1 MEFLHTHQS
10 IRNEIFSTLDIL
22 KAALKSVS
30 LDAVQSHVML
40 SRRTTKA
47 VLDLYN
53 EITKAWVKKE
63 LMTRTAHN
71 NSQTISLLEHR
82 SLEPKYN
89 VRTVQKKTYPGP
101 GGQGGS

>member
-1 MEFLHTHQS
+1 MCS
-10 IRNEIFSTLDIL
+10 RIYIRTITRPYLIP
-22 KAALKSVS
+22 KVQVRP
-30 LDAVQSHVML
+30 DAVQSHVML
-40 SRRTTKA
+40 SRDNKGRPRPLEKKEG
-47 VLDLYN
+47 LS
-53 EITKAWVKKE
+53 KKE

>member
-1 MEFLHTHQS
+1 
-10 IRNEIFSTLDIL
+10 
-22 KAALKSVS
+22 
-30 LDAVQSHVML
+30 
-40 SRRTTKA
+40 
-47 VLDLYN
+47 
-53 EITKAWVKKE
+53 
-63 LMTRTAHN
+63 MTRTAHN